1 MGIIFAVFQTV
12 GKIPS
17 DTLLLIRNVI
27 LGDIISQESFNI
39 HGPMSSRPVDF
50 DISKL
55 RIYFLTN
62 AIFISGILKETLLST
77 FESTNFFIYS
87 KLESCIGSF

>member
-1 MGIIFAVFQTV
+1 
-12 GKIPS
+12 
-17 DTLLLIRNVI
+17 
-27 LGDIISQESFNI
+27 
-39 HGPMSSRPVDF
+39 MSSRPVDF

-77 FESTNFFIYS
+77 FESSNFFYIFTS
-87 KLESCIGSF
+87 KGAKSKSLSETSQNVKKVFTY

>member
-1 MGIIFAVFQTV
+1 
-12 GKIPS
+12 
-17 DTLLLIRNVI
+17 
-27 LGDIISQESFNI
+27 
-39 HGPMSSRPVDF
+39 MSSRHVDL

-62 AIFISGILKETLLST
+62 AIFISGILNETLLST

-87 KLESCIGSF
+87 ILESCIRIVQAAHFINKEAMIKRIINVILHNYHIS